1 MFMRSLAAAFCA
13 FALVFSLF
21 TSPPALSQEAAEKTF
36 STEQLDQML
45 APVALY
51 PDEVLA
57 NVLMA
62 STYPLDVVQAA
73 RWIKEP
79 QNKKLKGDAL
89 SKALEA
95 KSWDPSIKAL
105 TLFPEVL
112 NLMSDQ
118 LEWTQNLG
126 DAFLAQED
134 DVFARVQYL
143 RQKADVAG
151 NLKSN
156 KQQTVKKEV
165 NPETKVEYIVIEPA
179 QPDYVY
185 VPVYQPTVVYG
196 SWWYPSYPPYYWNW
210 YPGASLVNGLFWGA
224 GFAIAN
230 DIWGWNRFNWNR
242 GDIDIDINRYNN
254 INVNRPA
261 ITNNTWQHN
270 PAHRGPVPYRD
281 KATRDKFA
289 KDTNLRDK
297 SKDFSGFDKG
307 SLDKTRD
314 IDRVKDKLG
323 ETADGKFKDKAKD
336 LDLNRDKIKDK
347 TKDLDLNRDNLK
359 DKTKDLDLNRDKLK
373 DKSAAGNKLKDVDRP
388 KTKDIKPSTRDIK
401 APTRD
406 IKKID
411 RPTPK
416 ALDVKPKAQ
425 VQKHVDRGGAS
436 RAAARA
442 HPKARAGGGGGGG
455 RKGGGGRRR

>member
-1 MFMRSLAAAFCA
+1 MVRNWLLAFFIGVIALAPSLLPAPASAQE
-13 FALVFSLF
+13 
-21 TSPPALSQEAAEKTF
+21 TSEKTF

-62 STYPLDVVQAA
+62 ATYPLDVVQAA
-73 RWIKEP
+73 RWRKEP
-79 QNKKLKGDAL
+79 ANKKLKDDAL
-89 SKALEA
+89 TKALES

-112 NLMSDQ
+112 DLMSDQ
-118 LEWTQNLG
+118 LEWTQSLG

-143 RQKADVAG
+143 RQKADAAG

-156 KQQTVKKEV
+156 KQQTVKKET
-165 NPETKVEYIVIEPA
+165 NPETKVQYIVIEPA
-179 QPDYVY
+179 VPEYVY
-185 VPVYQPTVVYG
+185 IPVYQPTVVYG

-210 YPGASLVNGLFWGA
+210 YPGASFVNGLFWGA

-230 DIWGWNRFNWNR
+230 EIWGWNSFDWYR
-242 GDIDIDINRYNN
+242 GNIDININRYNN

-261 ITNNTWQHN
+261 INNNVWQHN
-270 PAHRGPVPYRD
+270 PTHRGPVPYRD
-281 KATRDKFA
+281 KGTRDKFA

-297 SKDFSGFDKG
+297 SKDFSGYDK
-307 SLDKTRD
+307 SKLDKTRD
-314 IDRVKDKLG
+314 VDRVKDKLG
-323 ETADGKFKDKAKD
+323 DTSG
-336 LDLNRDKIKDK
+336 DKIKDK
-347 TKDLDLNRDNLK
+347 TKDFDRDKAKDLAGDRGGQAK
-359 DKTKDLDLNRDKLK
+359 DKMPDRGGDKIKDKAGSGAGDKLK
-373 DKSAAGNKLKDVDRP
+373 DRPADRP
-388 KTKDIKPSTRDIK
+388 KTKDVKPSAATKDL
-401 APTRD
+401 
-406 IKKID
+406 KKSAG
-411 RPTPK
+411 RPTAK

-436 RAAARA
+436 RAAAKS
-442 HPKARAGGGGGGG
+442 HPKARGGGGGGGGG
-455 RKGGGGRRR
+455 RRR

>member
-1 MFMRSLAAAFCA
+1 MRSFTAALCA
-13 FALVFSLF
+13 FALLSSFLSNQPAFGQDGQEKAFSN
-21 TSPPALSQEAAEKTF
+21 
-36 STEQLDQML
+36 EQLDQML

-89 SKALEA
+89 AKALEA
-95 KSWDPSIKAL
+95 KPWDPSIKAL

-112 NLMSDQ
+112 TMMSDQ

-134 DVFARVQYL
+134 DVFTRVQFL
-143 RQKADVAG
+143 REKADAAG

-165 NPETKVEYIVIEPA
+165 NPETKTQYIVIEPA
-179 QPDYVY
+179 RPEYVY

-230 DIWGWNRFNWNR
+230 EIWGWNRFDWRR

-270 PAHRGPVPYRD
+270 PVNRGPVPYRD

-323 ETADGKFKDKAKD
+323 NTSDGKF
-336 LDLNRDKIKDK
+336 KDK
-347 TKDLDLNRDNLK
+347 TKDLDLSRDKLNDKMPDRGGDKFK
-359 DKTKDLDLNRDKLK
+359 DKTKDFNADKLK
-373 DKSAAGNKLKDVDRP
+373 DKSAAGNKLKDIDRP
-388 KTKDIKPSTRDIK
+388 KTKDIKPTTRDIK
-401 APTRD
+401 PPTRDIKPQTRD

-425 VQKHVDRGGAS
+425 VQKQVDRGGAS

-442 HPKARAGGGGGGG
+442 HPKARAGGGGGG
-455 RKGGGGRRR
+455 RRGGRR

>member
-1 MFMRSLAAAFCA
+1 MRSLTAAFCA
-13 FALVFSLF
+13 IALLSGFLSYK
-21 TSPPALSQEAAEKTF
+21 PAFGQDAPEKVF

-89 SKALEA
+89 AKALEA
-95 KSWDPSIKAL
+95 KPWDPSIKAL

-112 NLMSDQ
+112 NMMSDQ

-134 DVFARVQYL
+134 EVFARVQFL
-143 RQKADVAG
+143 REKADAAG

-165 NPETKVEYIVIEPA
+165 NPETKTQYIVIEPA
-179 QPDYVY
+179 QPEYVY

-210 YPGASLVNGLFWGA
+210 YPGASFVNGLFWGA
-224 GFAIAN
+224 GFAVAN
-230 DIWGWNRFNWNR
+230 EIWGWNRFDWRR

-270 PAHRGPVPYRD
+270 SVHRGPVPYRD

-323 ETADGKFKDKAKD
+323 TTSDGKF
-336 LDLNRDKIKDK
+336 KDK
-347 TKDLDLNRDNLK
+347 TKDLDLSRDKLNDKMPDRGGDKMK
-359 DKTKDLDLNRDKLK
+359 DKTKDFGGDKLK
-373 DKSAAGNKLKDVDRP
+373 DKSGAGNKLKDIDRP
-388 KTKDIKPSTRDIK
+388 KTKDIKPATKDIK
-401 APTRD
+401 PQTRD

-425 VQKHVDRGGAS
+425 VQKHIDRGGAS
-436 RAAARA
+436 RAAARS

-455 RKGGGGRRR
+455 RAGGGGGRRGGRR